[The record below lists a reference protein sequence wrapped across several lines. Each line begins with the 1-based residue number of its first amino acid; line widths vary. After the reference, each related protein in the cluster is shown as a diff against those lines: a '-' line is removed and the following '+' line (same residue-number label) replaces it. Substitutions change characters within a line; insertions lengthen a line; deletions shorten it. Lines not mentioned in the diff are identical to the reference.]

1 MLTHFRDKLLPKV
14 HFVREYEQ
22 ITHDYG
28 PPIKQWCFRYEASH
42 AYFKKLTMRTNNFK
56 NVPKMLTTRH
66 CLKQCFKFASSS
78 WLTCVSYPIGI
89 KKIRSSSFCTA
100 IKTVLSN
107 HLARVALDEYFI
119 QSNQLI
125 LNNVEYRRSAV
136 YITDLLY
143 DTEQPIFIQLVFI
156 LKIEEKWWFVV
167 DLLNTVSYDEELFG
181 WQIKSIDSYCIIDPG
196 ELKYFYKGL
205 DVYQVNNASFVSF
218 TARLTSY
225 G

>member
-1 MLTHFRDKLLPKV
+1 ML
-14 HFVREYEQ
+14 
-22 ITHDYG
+22 
-28 PPIKQWCFRYEASH
+28 A
-42 AYFKKLTMRTNNFK
+42 
-56 NVPKMLTTRH
+56 TRH

-78 WLTCVSYPIGI
+78 WLTSVSYPIGI

-143 DTEQPIFIQLVFI
+143 DTEQPIFTQLVFI

-218 TARLTSY
+218 TARRTSY